1 MNLIQI
7 TNNFPTELSAINYFE
22 RVRWGNKV
30 KCPYCG
36 SEKHSKRNKDFRY
49 HCKECD
55 KTYSVTVNTNIH
67 NTRLPLKTWLYAIA
81 LITDAKKG
89 MSAKQLERNLGIHY
103 ETAWRMYHKLREL
116 MTIENESLK
125 LKGVVEMDE
134 TFLGG
139 KPRKNAKMLLSETE
153 KENLDLKLYDLRED
167 FGTSKA
173 AYKKNYPLVKPKR
186 GRGADRP
193 IVAGIVQRDGNVIAE
208 VMSRLTHEEL
218 KKLVKKHVDREKSI
232 LVTDEYRGYQ
242 KMNRIIEHVK
252 IDHQKMWSYKGIN
265 TNSIEGFWSIIK
277 RGLVG
282 QYHHVSLEYLP
293 KYVAEFVFKYNNR
306 NKDDMF
312 ITLVRNCMLPIN
324 R

>member
-1 MNLIQI
+1 MNIIQI

-22 RVRWGNKV
+22 KVRWGNKIR
-30 KCPYCG
+30 CPYCN
-36 SEKHSKRNKDFRY
+36 SFNKSARNQDHRY
-49 HCKECD
+49 HCKDCS

-67 NTRLPLKTWLYAIA
+67 NTRLPLKMWLYAIA
-81 LITDAKKG
+81 LISDAKKG

-103 ETAWRMYHKLREL
+103 ETAWTMYHKLRDL
-116 MTIENESLK
+116 MTIENNSIRLN
-125 LKGVVEMDE
+125 GVVEMDE

-139 KPRKNAKMLLSETE
+139 KPRKNAKMMLSSSE
-153 KENLDLKLYDLRED
+153 KENLDLKLYDLKQD
-167 FGTSKA
+167 FGCSESK
-173 AYKKNYPLVKPKR
+173 YKKRYPTVKPKR
-186 GRGADRP
+186 GRGANRP
-193 IVAGIVQRDGNVIAE
+193 IVAGIVERDGNVIAE
-208 VMSRLTHEEL
+208 VMNRLTHSEL
-218 KKLVKKHVDREKSI
+218 KAMVKKHVDRDESI
-232 LVTDEYRGYQ
+232 LVTDEYKGYHR
-242 KMNRIIEHVK
+242 MNNIIEHIK

-293 KYVAEFVFKYNNR
+293 KYIAEFVFKYNNR
-306 NKDDMF
+306 NEDDMF